1 MRSVYLTGRGVHIQ
15 TLPDQQHPQKHDH
28 KPFQPH
34 RVSAARVAEANR
46 AWAVPGY
53 SAVTSQH
60 EGRAAAA
67 ASTQGVQG
75 LPLRPEPEPE
85 LRGGGGGLQNAA
97 MAESCHAESDMHSS
111 TEEAKGKEAQP
122 ARLHSRLELSRSL
135 TPADEA
141 PRSARLEAK
150 VAAAAAELCRLNA
163 LLGC

>member
-1 MRSVYLTGRGVHIQ
+1 MRRE
-15 TLPDQQHPQKHDH
+15 
-28 KPFQPH
+28 F
-34 RVSAARVAEANR
+34 
-46 AWAVPGY
+46 
-53 SAVTSQH
+53 
-60 EGRAAAA
+60 
-67 ASTQGVQG
+67 ASTK
-75 LPLRPEPEPE
+75 LRCIGADLCDP
-85 LRGGGGGLQNAA
+85 

-111 TEEAKGKEAQP
+111 TEEAKGKEAEP